1 MTPTNR
7 LRKSSVHDESRPAGA
22 CQSRVALVAAL
33 AVGYVKYREHAH
45 EQVAKHYVQRS
56 RPEYRRI
63 RDRMARVYLSF
74 RPQHLG
80 GIDRTGL
87 RRAKTLAAFR
97 REVRL
102 AAREGLNGLDYPRAQ
117 IKATRRVLATADTS
131 ALKRV
136 DTPPLAGD
144 SRQARE
150 SHALAREHG
159 VYIRAIRGFLPRYA
173 ALIRYIDS
181 VIRLSA
187 RYSVTLT
194 AGVESVQGIG
204 SPAEFNRTVRRLAR
218 RLAPISTKLRRL
230 DPPPALQET
239 HRANVTYATG
249 VVNDLKALL
258 RAFEARD
265 LPRIKAIGKPNRQ
278 TREDR
283 AAQYPEQL
291 PAACHPLRVQPQGPR
306 APAAGGTDR
315 AALSQAGRRAPAA
328 VAAAEEAG
336 VLLGSARGCG
346 APSPRGGH

>member
-1 MTPTNR
+1 MR
-7 LRKSSVHDESRPAGA
+7 WRVVAVLG
-22 CQSRVALVAAL
+22 VALVAAL

-56 RPEYRRI
+56 RPEYRLI

-102 AAREGLNGLDYPRAQ
+102 AAREGLEGLDYPRAQ
-117 IKATRRVLATADTS
+117 IKATRQVLAAADTS

-136 DTPPLAGD
+136 DNPPLAGD

-159 VYIRAIRGFLPRYA
+159 AYIRAIRGFLPRYA

-239 HRANVTYATG
+239 HKANVTYATG
-249 VVNDLKALL
+249 VVRDLKALL

-265 LPRIKAIGKPNRQ
+265 LPRIKAIGSRI
-278 TREDR
+278 D
-283 AAQYPEQL
+283 
-291 PAACHPLRVQPQGPR
+291 
-306 APAAGGTDR
+306 
-315 AALSQAGRRAPAA
+315 RRAKIVRRNTRSSFRRLATRS
-328 VAAAEEAG
+328 EF
-336 VLLGSARGCG
+336 SRKARGLQRQEARIERRYRKLAG
-346 APSPRGGH
+346 EPPRPSPRPKKRVSS